1 MPSATQLLGTQMDEA
16 YRFVRDRVQGLTDEE
31 FFWEPVA
38 DCWTVRLGADGRW
51 HADYADPDPDPSP
64 FTTIAWRLVHLA
76 ECKVMYHEYA
86 FGPATLIWPEID
98 SAHTAADAI
107 AELERGQ
114 RLLVDAL
121 GGLTDADLDGGRM
134 TNWGEEWPTWRVLWT
149 MIHHDLHHG
158 GEIGALRDL
167 YRERTMTT
175 DLVPAGTPTLERG
188 TN

>member
-1 MPSATQLLGTQMDEA
+1 MPSATRLLATQMEEA
-16 YRFVRDRVQGLTDEE
+16 YRFVHDRVAGLTDDE
-31 FFWEPVA
+31 FFWEPVP
-38 DCWTVRLGADGRW
+38 DSWTVRPGGDGRW
-51 HADYADPDPDPSP
+51 HADYAEPDPEPPP

-86 FGPATLIWPEID
+86 FGPATLTWPEID

-107 AELERGQ
+107 SELERGHG
-114 RLLVDAL
+114 LLVEAL
-121 GGLTDADLDGGRM
+121 TGLTDADLDAGRM
-134 TNWGEEWPTWRVLWT
+134 TNWGEEWPTWRILWT
-149 MIHHDLHHG
+149 MIDHDLHHG

-175 DLVPAGTPTLERG
+175 DRAPVGAPTLERG

>member
-1 MPSATQLLGTQMDEA
+1 MPSATQLLAIQMDEA
-16 YRFVRDRVQGLTDEE
+16 YRFVHARVQGLTDEE

-38 DCWTVRLGADGRW
+38 GCWSVRLGPDGRW
-51 HADYADPDPDPSP
+51 HGDYAEPDPDPSP

-76 ECKVMYHEYA
+76 ECKLMYHEYA
-86 FGPATLIWPEID
+86 FGPGRLIWPEID

-114 RLLVDAL
+114 RLLVEAL
-121 GGLTDADLDGGRM
+121 GGLTDAELETGRK
-134 TNWGEEWPTWRVLWT
+134 TNWGDDWPTWQILHA
-149 MIHHDLHHG
+149 MIHHDLQHG

-175 DLVPAGTPTLERG
+175 DRVPAGVPTWERG

>member
-1 MPSATQLLGTQMDEA
+1 MPSATQLLSTQMDEA
-16 YRFVRDRVQGLTDEE
+16 YSFVRDRVQGLTDDE

-38 DCWTVRLGADGRW
+38 DCWTVRPGADGRW
-51 HADYADPDPDPSP
+51 HADYAEPDPDPSP

-121 GGLTDADLDGGRM
+121 GGLTDADLDAGRM

-149 MIHHDLHHG
+149 MIDHDLHHG

-175 DLVPAGTPTLERG
+175 GRVPAGVPTWERG

>member
-1 MPSATQLLGTQMDEA
+1 M
-16 YRFVRDRVQGLTDEE
+16 
-31 FFWEPVA
+31 
-38 DCWTVRLGADGRW
+38 
-51 HADYADPDPDPSP
+51 
-64 FTTIAWRLVHLA
+64 HLA

-86 FGPATLIWPEID
+86 FGPASLIWPEID

-114 RLLVDAL
+114 RCSSTRSAA
-121 GGLTDADLDGGRM
+121 LTDADLDAGRM

-149 MIHHDLHHG
+149 MIDHDLHHG

-175 DLVPAGTPTLERG
+175 GQRAGRRAQALERG